1 MFVINLDPAVEEFK
15 YDCIIDIRDLV
26 TVVDVM
32 DQYRLGPN
40 GALVYCLEFLLENFD
55 WLEEQLEEIP

>member
-1 MFVINLDPAVEEFK
+1 VLKREVFVVNLDPAVENYK
-15 YDCIIDIRDLV
+15 YDCVIDIRDLI

-32 DQYRLGPN
+32 DQFRLGPN

-55 WLEEQLEEIP
+55 WLED